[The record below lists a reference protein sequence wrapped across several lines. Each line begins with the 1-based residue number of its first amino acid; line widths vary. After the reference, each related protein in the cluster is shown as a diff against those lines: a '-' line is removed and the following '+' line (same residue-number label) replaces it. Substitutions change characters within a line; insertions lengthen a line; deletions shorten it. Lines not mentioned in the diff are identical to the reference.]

1 MVKIFMVTSLEIISL
16 LCNVYRAPTQC
27 KTQSHMLGSRLRI
40 VGLIL
45 SMVYVDDWAPWGGG
59 RLRQSL
65 RWPEKASYMDRDC
78 VWRG

>member
-1 MVKIFMVTSLEIISL
+1 MVKIFTVTSLEIISL

-45 SMVYVDDWAPWGGG
+45 SMVYVGDWALCVWGGSAEAEVAREG
-59 RLRQSL
+59 FIH
-65 RWPEKASYMDRDC
+65 
-78 VWRG
+78 G